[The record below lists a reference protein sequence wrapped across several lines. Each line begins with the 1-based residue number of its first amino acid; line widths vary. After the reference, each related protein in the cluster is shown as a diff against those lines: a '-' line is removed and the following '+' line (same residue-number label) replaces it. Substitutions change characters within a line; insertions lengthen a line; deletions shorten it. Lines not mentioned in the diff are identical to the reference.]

1 MFSSLL
7 VTVVMAASALCAV
20 VGEGVVRVERPTA
33 TVKSPAATTSLSVPT
48 QTGPPNLSQFLISLP
63 YVDANLAHNLT
74 HLTRFEWLRM
84 PTGRSTFSMGY
95 QHTAVTIT
103 FSAFEAS
110 VGPDISITEGRK
122 NCQVSLNVH
131 VPQGFSFAI
140 VDVDYRG
147 FYQLDDKVKG
157 FHDAVYYFQGQ
168 LVQSEATST
177 LVGPIAGKNYVYRDE
192 FNLTPTIY
200 SPCGEDTVL
209 NINSQVRVD
218 NTANRKGYGFIT
230 DDSIDAS
237 ITQTFNFQWLQ
248 C

>member
-1 MFSSLL
+1 MFTSLL
-7 VTVVMAASALCAV
+7 VAV
-20 VGEGVVRVERPTA
+20 GLAVSTFGAIVERDLHVSRTSA
-33 TVKSPAATTSLSVPT
+33 AATTTTSNIPVPT
-48 QTGPPNLSQFLISLP
+48 STGPPNFNITSLGLNGSGCP
-63 YVDANLAHNLT
+63 PGSAFYILND
-74 HLTRFEWLRM
+74 
-84 PTGRSTFSMGY
+84 

-110 VGPDISITEGRK
+110 AGPDISITENRK

-147 FYQLDDKVKG
+147 FYELDTKVKA
-157 FHDAVYYFQGQ
+157 FHDATYYFQGQ

-177 LVGPIAGKNYVYRDE
+177 LTGPVDGKNYVYRDE

-218 NTANRKGYGFIT
+218 NSGNRKGYGFVT

-237 ITQTFNFQWLQ
+237 ITQTFNFQWLT
-248 C
+248 CTK

>member
-1 MFSSLL
+1 
-7 VTVVMAASALCAV
+7 
-20 VGEGVVRVERPTA
+20 
-33 TVKSPAATTSLSVPT
+33 
-48 QTGPPNLSQFLISLP
+48 
-63 YVDANLAHNLT
+63 
-74 HLTRFEWLRM
+74 
-84 PTGRSTFSMGY
+84 

-110 VGPDISITEGRK
+110 AGPDISITENRK

-157 FHDAVYYFQGQ
+157 LHDAVYYFQGQ

-200 SPCGEDTVL
+200 SPFIFTQFL
-209 NINSQVRVD
+209 TIN
-218 NTANRKGYGFIT
+218 F
-230 DDSIDAS
+230 
-237 ITQTFNFQWLQ
+237 
-248 C
+248 